1 MLHGFWLQ
9 SGYPHRTLQW
19 HKLKGGSLALTGK
32 VDPPAAAILEPRQAT
47 DDRPAIPRT
56 SYDVAF
62 LTSQI
67 SKVFHSV
74 AL

>member
-47 DDRPAIPRT
+47 DELGDSPATPYDGAEKNSKDREAN
-56 SYDVAF
+56 
-62 LTSQI
+62 
-67 SKVFHSV
+67 
-74 AL
+74 